1 MKKYLLSLL
10 LLTSALTM
18 SATVRPT
25 AKMQQ
30 AASKV
35 MNGSKA
41 QVTLS
46 KHTLDVFNDGNR
58 FAIVSRDDRFP
69 EILAYGMGNFDI
81 EKAPANVKWWFE
93 AVQRCMENAVKQNAP
108 RRAATA
114 YTAVEPFITT
124 KWGQR
129 TPYNNY
135 CPVFEADK
143 TKAPSGCVATAMA
156 QIINYWQYPA
166 SATFE
171 GGYTIDKKDKTVQV
185 ASTYSF
191 PYQLAYGIYLPTAD
205 ADPEEMKYTPS
216 QGNKVATLMR
226 DCGYAVNM
234 EYTADGS
241 GAVVVNAGNAFAM
254 KFGYP
259 KDAVKYVNR
268 EYYTDEDWMEIIH
281 SELLNNS
288 PVLYSGS
295 SKASGGHAFVFH
307 GMDAEGKVFVNW
319 GWNGQYDGY
328 YAFDL
333 LTPGEDDFSEDQDAI
348 IGIRPTALPT
358 DVYHSF
364 LHTAAPY
371 TFTYDNKTT
380 KLSITLTEALYNE
393 TCYDFTGRWCMVIED
408 MNNPEKTEIFDLL
421 NEGEIIEYF
430 TGFKAQTMDLG
441 EGVFAPGTY
450 HIYMATEDAGETSWQ
465 YVKTLGGGFYY
476 DLNADSEGT
485 VTLASTPTYTT
496 SNPNLPSTP
505 TLIRKVKTD
514 TASHTSTGA
523 PRYFDLQ
530 GREVNGSTKGLIIRR
545 QGDEVKKVLVK

>member
-18 SATVRPT
+18 SATMRPT

-46 KHTLDVFNDGNR
+46 KPTLDVFNDGNR

-108 RRAATA
+108 RRAAVA

-124 KWGQR
+124 KWGQS

-171 GGYTIDKKDKTVQV
+171 GGYSIDKKDKTVQV

-226 DCGYAVNM
+226 DCGYSVNM
-234 EYTADGS
+234 NYTADGS
-241 GAVVVNAGNAFAM
+241 GASTVAAGNALAT
-254 KFGYP
+254 KFSYP
-259 KDAVKYVNR
+259 KDAVRYVNR
-268 EYYTDEDWMEIIH
+268 EWFTDEAWMKLIQTELANKSPILYAGG
-281 SELLNNS
+281 SED
-288 PVLYSGS
+288 
-295 SKASGGHAFVFH
+295 SGGHAFVFH
-307 GMDAEGKVFVNW
+307 GMDTEGKVFVNW
-319 GWNGQYDGY
+319 GWQGQYDGY
-328 YAFDL
+328 YAIDL
-333 LTPGEDDFSEDQDAI
+333 LTPGDDDFSLYQEAVV
-348 IGIRPTALPT
+348 GIRSKAL
-358 DVYHSF
+358 DGEVYHSF
-364 LHTAAPY
+364 FYTNKPY
-371 TFTYDNKTT
+371 TFKYDQATT
-380 KLSITLTEALYNE
+380 ELSVTLVQDVYNM
-393 TCYDFTGRWCMVIED
+393 TCHHFTGRWSLVIED
-408 MNNPEKTEIFDLL
+408 MNNPEKTEILDLL
-421 NEGEIIEYF
+421 EEGTTVEYF
-430 TGFKAQTMDLG
+430 RGYEAQTLSLG
-441 EGVFAPGTY
+441 KGTFDPGTY
-450 HIYMATEDAGETSWQ
+450 RLYMATEDTGEASWQ
-465 YVKTLGGGFYY
+465 YVQTVGGGMYY
-476 DLNADSEGT
+476 ELTAAADGT
-485 VTLASTPTYTT
+485 VTLASTPTYTDGH
-496 SNPNLPSTP
+496 PNLPSTP
-505 TLIRKVKTD
+505 TVIRKVKTGNITPA
-514 TASHTSTGA
+514 TA
-523 PRYFDLQ
+523 PVRYYDLQ
-530 GREVNGSTKGLIIRR
+530 GREVNAGTKGLVIRK
-545 QGDEVKKVLVK
+545 QGNEVKKVVVR